1 MKYIMFRC
9 KSYDGMQIDVPVI
22 FPKMLVHKL
31 VAGQLASMLRNQ
43 HNYEEVRVVGAG
55 ETNIHCFSC
64 SGKSE
69 TIGVEARPQDR
80 DVIDGYDHHC
90 GIVEEEEVKPRRKK
104 R

>member
-9 KSYDGMQIDVPVI
+9 TSYDGSKIEIPII
-22 FPKMLVHKL
+22 FPKMLVHRL

-43 HNYEEVRVVGAG
+43 HNYEEVKVVSAG

-69 TIGVEARPQDR
+69 SLEVEARPQDR
-80 DVIDGYDHHC
+80 EMIDQHEFHN
-90 GIVEEEEVKPRRKK
+90 GILDDQPKKRKK
-104 R
+104 